1 MRKTYLLAAAAAAMF
16 AACSSNESIDAGKQ
30 PAPVATTP
38 TDSVAVG
45 FDIYTLRSTTRAGVV
60 GDVTTENLG
69 AVPTSG
75 EEKKA
80 GFGVFAYYTDNKD
93 YDQLALPNFFYNQQV
108 YAKTTAKEF
117 EYEPV
122 KYWPNEYGS
131 NAISDDNDKVSF
143 FAYAP
148 YVEVTSSNGKVV
160 KALDEDDKWGI
171 TQLSRNTASGDPI
184 VKYVGS
190 FDNSRAVDLCW
201 GVCEQDNWANINSG
215 QKQTFDLGK
224 PWLDVQRPATIDQK
238 LKFTFYHALAKM
250 KVMIDYFADGTT
262 NAKDLDDKTR
272 IYVRSVRFNGI
283 AQQGALNLNNETP
296 RKPYWMNYNGVGDL
310 ESDGEVVV
318 YDKRRDGKEA
328 MANANATNEKSTGL
342 NQSLIQD
349 ENTLDGTT
357 TWKAGGHS
365 GVTKTAQPLFNGN
378 GTFYVIPVEG
388 EEIEVEI
395 VYDVE
400 TIDANLGTTLADG
413 KTPGSSI
420 ENRISKKINF
430 GSTSTIEAGKSY
442 QINLHLGMNS
452 VKLDA
457 AVMGWDEMASPD
469 IDLPANLAQFA
480 AGAAGTKVNADI
492 LGSDTEYIFAVTGLV
507 GGEAVAVTDG
517 AKLTSGAAYS
527 KSDFTTGAGQANAS
541 GVVYVKADHAAYKGV
556 KHTTAADDIKVTS
569 ASGKEVT
576 LTLRELAVALNL
588 DPVAS
593 TATGTTITLKT
604 TAATEVG
611 ADWLALP
618 TGSSATEAWDDTN
631 KKWNDETM
639 IRVWVNGAELQYATT
654 LGADNEFSYD
664 AATGKIT
671 LHKPLT
677 AGDSVKIYLKTGD
690 VAGET
695 ITITAS

>member
-1 MRKTYLLAAAAAAMF
+1 MRKIYLFAGLAAMMLAS
-16 AACSSNESIDAGKQ
+16 CSSKDSLDIGTTSQ
-30 PAPVATTP
+30 PVTA
-38 TDSVAVG
+38 DSEIPVG
-45 FDIYTLRSTTRAGVV
+45 FDIYTQRTTTRAGVNSEM
-60 GDVTTENLG
+60 TTGNLG
-69 AVPTSG
+69 AVPAVGS
-75 EEKKA
+75 ESKA
-80 GFGVFAYYTDNKD
+80 GFGVFGYYTDNKD

-108 YAKTTAKEF
+108 FAKTSPGDF
-117 EYEPV
+117 VYEPV

-131 NAISDDNDKVSF
+131 TAVSDDNDKVSF

-148 YVEVTSSNGKVV
+148 YVVVNTSNGKVE
-160 KALDEDDKWGI
+160 KENEEDDKWGI

-184 VKYVGS
+184 VKYITS
-190 FDNSRAVDLCW
+190 FDNTKAVDLCW
-201 GVCEQDNWANINSG
+201 GVCEQDNWININNG
-215 QKQTFDLGK
+215 QKQTFDQGK
-224 PWLDVQRPATIDQK
+224 PWLDVQRPSTVEQK

-250 KVMIDYFADGTT
+250 NVKIDHFTDDTKSG
-262 NAKDLDDKTR
+262 KDLESETR
-272 IYVRSVRFNGI
+272 IFVRSVRFNGI

-310 ESDGEVVV
+310 ESDGELIV

-342 NQSLIQD
+342 NPELIQD
-349 ENTLDGTT
+349 ENTLNGTG
-357 TWKAGGHS
+357 WAAGGHT
-365 GVTKTAQPLFNGN
+365 GVTKTPQPLFNGS

-400 TIDANLGTTLADG
+400 TVDANLGTTLADG

-430 GSTSTIEAGKSY
+430 GSSTSIEAGKSY

-452 VKLDA
+452 VKFDA

-480 AGAAGTKVNADI
+480 GGAAGTTANADI
-492 LGSDTEYIFAVTGLV
+492 LGSDLTYVFAVTGLV
-507 GGEAVAVTDG
+507 GGEAVTVTNG
-517 AKLTSGAAYS
+517 AKLTNGAAYS
-527 KSDFTTGAGQANAS
+527 QSDWATGADQANAS

-556 KHTTAADDIKVTS
+556 VHTVGAPDIKVES

-576 LTLRELAVALNL
+576 LSLRELAVALNL
-588 DPVAS
+588 IGGTS
-593 TATGTTITLKT
+593 SATGTTVTLVT
-604 TAATEVG
+604 TADTEVG
-611 ADWLALP
+611 TDWLALP
-618 TGSSATEAWDDTN
+618 TGSTAGTVWDDVN
-631 KKWNDETM
+631 KKWNDDTM
-639 IRVWVNGAELQYATT
+639 VRVWVNGAELQYVTT
-654 LGADNEFSYD
+654 DPTANSNEFTIN
-664 AATGKIT
+664 AATGVIT
-671 LHKPLT
+671 LGTSLT
-677 AGDSVKIYLKTGD
+677 AGDSVKVYLKTGD

>member
-1 MRKTYLLAAAAAAMF
+1 MRKVYLFAGMAAMLLAS
-16 AACSSNESIDAGKQ
+16 CSSNDRLDAS
-30 PAPVATTP
+30 PNEALAPNAGSEMP
-38 TDSVAVG
+38 VG
-45 FDIYTLRSTTRAGVV
+45 FDAYTQRSTTRAGVV
-60 GDVTTENLG
+60 DQITTPILG
-69 AVPTSG
+69 AVPASG

-80 GFGVFAYYTDNKD
+80 GFGVFGYYTDNKD

-108 YAKTTAKEF
+108 FAKTTAGTF
-117 EYEPV
+117 VYDPV

-131 NAISDDNDKVSF
+131 TAVSDDNDKVSF

-160 KALDEDDKWGI
+160 KVGDDDDKWGI

-190 FDNSRAVDLCW
+190 FDNTKAVDLCW
-201 GVCEQDNWANINSG
+201 GVCEQDNWVNINSG

-250 KVMIDYFADGTT
+250 KVMIDHFTDGTT
-262 NAKDLDDKTR
+262 NANDLDPNTR
-272 IYVRSVRFNGI
+272 IYVRSVRFNGV

-342 NQSLIQD
+342 NPKLIQD

-357 TWKAGGHS
+357 AWKAGGNP
-365 GVTKTAQPLFNGN
+365 GVTKTPEPLFNGN

-480 AGAAGTKVNADI
+480 AGAAGTKANADI
-492 LGSDTEYIFAVTGLV
+492 LGSDTKYIFAVTGLV
-507 GGEAVAVTDG
+507 GGEAVTVTDG

-541 GVVYVKADHAAYKGV
+541 GVVYVTADHAAYKGV

-588 DPVAS
+588 DPAAS
-593 TATGTTITLKT
+593 TATGTTIKLKT
-604 TAATEVG
+604 TADTEVG
-611 ADWLALP
+611 TDWLALP
-618 TGSSATEAWDDTN
+618 TGSSATEAWDSVN

-639 IRVWVNGAELQYATT
+639 IRVWVNGAELQYAPT
-654 LGADNEFSYD
+654 ASANNEFSYD
-664 AATGKIT
+664 AATGVIT
-671 LHKPLT
+671 LINSLT